1 MQKKYTDKCVVR
13 EQPNKR
19 GLEFVVKVQNTE
31 ILFKKF
37 SLYTTMCAFTWLY
50 LNMGEIKTVEDV
62 KFYAFYQLSMDRDK
76 MIGPYICDVIFTMI
90 FFWQE
95 KP

>member
-1 MQKKYTDKCVVR
+1 MAPESRKITKNLFMVFFHISMLKFFLLLKLITKDAKEMYTHKCEVR

-37 SLYTTMCAFTWLY
+37 SRFHNNVCIY
-50 LNMGEIKTVEDV
+50 LT
-62 KFYAFYQLSMDRDK
+62 L
-76 MIGPYICDVIFTMI
+76 
-90 FFWQE
+90 
-95 KP
+95 